1 MFNINM
7 NMFESYDVVFE
18 VYVEDKSTNKQT
30 MQAPK
35 EILIMNFIQT
45 MKQIGNDRRAIK
57 LKMSRKETIWDNFD
71 NKEKILDNEI
81 EFMNNSYVSWQ
92 EKNKS

>member
-1 MFNINM
+1 M

-18 VYVEDKSTNKQT
+18 VYVEDKLTNKQT

-35 EILIMNFIQT
+35 EILMMNFIQT

-92 EKNKS
+92 EKSKS

>member
-18 VYVEDKSTNKQT
+18 VYVEDKLTNKQT

-35 EILIMNFIQT
+35 EILMMNFIQT

-92 EKNKS
+92 EKSKN